1 MSSCLKLSHFL
12 IFILS
17 FLGYYLYF
25 ENKDLS
31 NDFCTFEWSL
41 AVLCERRKFKYIFCL
56 PRFPLLFLLRTP
68 QCIHCA
74 CTYSRTHSFHPPLPN
89 DSLCDKC
96 WRQDKESTGWAS
108 ALKQL
113 QWKPPLM
120 WSCIRIESIRTKL
133 CYNKIASSLLTSKTH
148 GFLIVLTSESN
159 TVPDHNKTFNSGI
172 LC

>member
-1 MSSCLKLSHFL
+1 MSSCLRLSHFL

-31 NDFCTFEWSL
+31 NDFCTFEWSWL
-41 AVLCERRKFKYIFCL
+41 SSVKGGSSNTFSVCPCF
-56 PRFPLLFLLRTP
+56 
-68 QCIHCA
+68 HCCFFYA
-74 CTYSRTHSFHPPLPN
+74 LHTYSRTHSFHPPLPN